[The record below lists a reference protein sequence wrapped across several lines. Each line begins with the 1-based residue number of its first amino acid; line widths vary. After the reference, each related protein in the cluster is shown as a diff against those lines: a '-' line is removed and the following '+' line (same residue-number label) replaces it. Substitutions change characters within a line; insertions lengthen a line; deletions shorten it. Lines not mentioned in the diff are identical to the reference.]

1 MNFCRQ
7 RCFSNSDPIPSTRK
21 QHPNSQDTSDFNDTI
36 GLSSNSDWLWQ
47 QYAAG
52 NPFGQEAV
60 TQSNGIHAT
69 ESSHKNSQGPMSQ
82 SSLGNQLNEF
92 DPTLEPGE
100 VQLPKSPAVQ
110 AGDWNHLESGRLP
123 TDTEKLMLRDALVEK
138 IDEIQRL
145 MKELE
150 QAYRLIN
157 QLKQQNDFYHLHWN
171 QLQQDLLLTSLKK
184 NAAACMES
192 VKSENNVGL

>member
-1 MNFCRQ
+1 M
-7 RCFSNSDPIPSTRK
+7 
-21 QHPNSQDTSDFNDTI
+21 
-36 GLSSNSDWLWQ
+36 SSNNDWLWQ

-52 NPFGQEAV
+52 NQFGQEAV
-60 TQSNGIHAT
+60 TQSNGVHAT
-69 ESSHKNSQGPMSQ
+69 ESLQKNSQGPMSQ
-82 SSLGNQLNEF
+82 SSLGSQLNEF

-100 VQLPKSPAVQ
+100 VQLSKSPAVQ
-110 AGDWNHLESGRLP
+110 AGLPSADWNQIESSRLP

-138 IDEIQRL
+138 VDEIQRL